1 MASSQTPENDLN
13 NLLKGIEDMDIKAE
27 EVVDIPQDTEEE
39 GAEVAEGGI
48 IEKVIQDKLG
58 FHLEY

>member
-39 GAEVAEGGI
+39 GAKVAEGGI
-48 IEKVIQDKLG
+48 IEKVIQDKIG
-58 FHLEY
+58 IY

>member
-1 MASSQTPENDLN
+1 MASSQTTGNDLN

-27 EVVDIPQDTEEE
+27 EVVDIPQDTEEAKV
-39 GAEVAEGGI
+39 GEGGI

-58 FHLEY
+58 FH